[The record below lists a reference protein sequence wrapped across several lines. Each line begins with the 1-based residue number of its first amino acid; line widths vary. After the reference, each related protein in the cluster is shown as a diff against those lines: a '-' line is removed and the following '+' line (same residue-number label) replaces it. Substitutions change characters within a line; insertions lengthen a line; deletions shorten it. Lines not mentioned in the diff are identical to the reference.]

1 MGKLSFPDLFLTIN
15 TGKSVSSSAQNLLE
29 FFGILIIFVIVLLAC
44 YFTTKFVATKNIRQ
58 KNTGNFELIETYCI
72 ARERYLLL
80 VRICN
85 KYYALSAT
93 KDNVNVICEI
103 PENEIAETKNTAL
116 KTTFSAVFDA
126 MKKASKKE
134 SGDAC
139 TDIESNKNEDSGI
152 DNENHT
158 E

>member
-1 MGKLSFPDLFLTIN
+1 MGKLSFPDVFLTTG

-44 YFTTKFVATKNIRQ
+44 YFTTKFVASRNIRQ

-85 KYYALSAT
+85 TYYALSAT

-103 PENEIAETKNTAL
+103 PESEISFNKNTAL
-116 KTTFSAVFDA
+116 KTSFSAVFDA
-126 MKKASKKE
+126 MKKASKK
-134 SGDAC
+134 
-139 TDIESNKNEDSGI
+139 DS
-152 DNENHT
+152 DVSE
-158 E
+158 